1 MDTALLQSQIE
12 SLLFVLTKPVAF
24 KQLGKLIGVTES
36 EVGTAV
42 QVMAAAHNSSMS
54 GLHLLI
60 NDNCVQL
67 VTNPEHAD
75 LIAKAT
81 NMELDTELTRPSLE
95 TLTIV
100 AYRGPLTKPEIEAIR
115 GVNCSLILR
124 NLQLRGL
131 VDERDDVVKMQPTYR
146 LSTDALRFFGVHQ
159 VEELPDYTTL
169 HVNAKIDQLLANL
182 TSSPTV

>member
-1 MDTALLQSQIE
+1 MDQEILIGQIE
-12 SLLFVLTKPVAF
+12 SLLFVLTKPLAL
-24 KQLGKLIGVTES
+24 KQLAKLIGVTEA
-36 EVGTAV
+36 EVRIAV
-42 QVMAAAHNSSMS
+42 ESLAGSRNSSTS
-54 GLHLLI
+54 GIHLLI
-60 NDNCVQL
+60 SDDLVQL

-75 LIAKAT
+75 LVAKAT
-81 NMELDTELTRPSLE
+81 NVELDTELTRPSLE

-146 LSTDALRFFGVHQ
+146 LSTDALRFFGVHE
-159 VEELPDYTTL
+159 VSELPDYATL
-169 HVNAKIDQLLANL
+169 HVNAKIDALL
-182 TSSPTV
+182 SSLAVGSL

>member
-1 MDTALLQSQIE
+1 MENDILIGQLE

-24 KQLGKLIGVTES
+24 KQLAKLIGITEA
-36 EVGTAV
+36 ETHTAIESL
-42 QVMAAAHNSSMS
+42 AESRNSSTS
-54 GLHLLI
+54 GLHLI
-60 NDNCVQL
+60 VDNNLVQL
-67 VTNPEHAD
+67 VTNPDYAD

-81 NMELDTELTRPSLE
+81 NVDLDTELSRPSLE

-131 VDERDDVVKMQPTYR
+131 VDEHDDVVKMQPVYR
-146 LSTDALRFFGVHQ
+146 LSTDALRFFGLHSIN
-159 VEELPDYTTL
+159 ELPDYQTL

-182 TSSPTV
+182 SVSSP